1 MLLNIFR
8 KFNCFDY
15 SSAYEIKNLTLKQIH
30 KTEKYKHLKQFILAK
45 INNAAQ
51 NSDFSVFITE
61 SPFCE
66 YATTSI
72 YKRDIIINKIVE
84 ELNNHGFKAI
94 NKWKYETKDNGK
106 KQLVGCGLYISW
118 EYPKRMIF

>member
-51 NSDFSVFITE
+51 NSDFLFLLQNRHFVNMQQLQ
-61 SPFCE
+61 
-66 YATTSI
+66 Y
-72 YKRDIIINKIVE
+72 INEI
-84 ELNNHGFKAI
+84 
-94 NKWKYETKDNGK
+94 
-106 KQLVGCGLYISW
+106 
-118 EYPKRMIF
+118 